1 MAIRFGSVCSG
12 IEAASVAWNPLGWEA
27 AWFSEIEPFPCA
39 VLKHHYPDVPNLGD
53 MTTLTDRILSGDV
66 EAPDVFCGGTPCFTA
81 GHLVLTETGY
91 KPIESIQVGEKVIT
105 HKGRLRP
112 VLRVGHKQAK
122 VGVLKM
128 IGHKPIVCTPN
139 HKFYSVYW
147 KRYITGAKNVV
158 VKTTEPEWV
167 EAEKLAGR
175 QWTANINYEAIPMS
189 IESAKF
195 VNDDKRAMLLAG
207 YYLGDG
213 CLVKR
218 TGKGL
223 TGIKLAV
230 NKEKLNKF
238 KEHFSDI
245 GTIVEVRTGYHIE
258 INDKKYAEFLLR
270 EFGEYSHA
278 KRIPA
283 WVLSHPYRSELLKGY
298 LETDGYKL
306 DKGGYRITTVSP
318 ALAYGVTDLF
328 NSLGYVASAGFVKM
342 PKTCVIEGRVC
353 NQRDMYQVRAYPKE
367 VSVKSHHLHGYL
379 CRKVQSYTLLDKED
393 TVYNIEVDE
402 DHSYCVGGMIAKNCQ
417 AFSVAGLRKSLA
429 DARGNLSLVFCEI
442 ANAIDSVRFIQ
453 RKRPCV
459 VFWENVPGVLNTKD
473 NAFGCFLAGLV
484 GSDFPLTSE
493 ATRWPRAGFVVGPK
507 RTAAWRVLDAQYFGL
522 AQRRKRVFVVAS
534 AIAGGIDP
542 TKILFERKSLSG
554 NSDQGETQRKDSASY
569 AESSFGAYR
578 ADHAAG
584 TLKAS
589 GGVLG
594 GGSETLIVK

>member
-53 MTTLTDRILSGDV
+53 MTTLTARILSGEV
-66 EAPDVFCGGTPCFTA
+66 EAPDVFCGGTP
-81 GHLVLTETGY
+81 
-91 KPIESIQVGEKVIT
+91 
-105 HKGRLRP
+105 
-112 VLRVGHKQAK
+112 
-122 VGVLKM
+122 
-128 IGHKPIVCTPN
+128 
-139 HKFYSVYW
+139 
-147 KRYITGAKNVV
+147 
-158 VKTTEPEWV
+158 
-167 EAEKLAGR
+167 
-175 QWTANINYEAIPMS
+175 
-189 IESAKF
+189 
-195 VNDDKRAMLLAG
+195 
-207 YYLGDG
+207 
-213 CLVKR
+213 
-218 TGKGL
+218 
-223 TGIKLAV
+223 
-230 NKEKLNKF
+230 
-238 KEHFSDI
+238 
-245 GTIVEVRTGYHIE
+245 
-258 INDKKYAEFLLR
+258 
-270 EFGEYSHA
+270 
-278 KRIPA
+278 
-283 WVLSHPYRSELLKGY
+283 
-298 LETDGYKL
+298 
-306 DKGGYRITTVSP
+306 
-318 ALAYGVTDLF
+318 
-328 NSLGYVASAGFVKM
+328 
-342 PKTCVIEGRVC
+342 
-353 NQRDMYQVRAYPKE
+353 
-367 VSVKSHHLHGYL
+367 
-379 CRKVQSYTLLDKED
+379 
-393 TVYNIEVDE
+393 
-402 DHSYCVGGMIAKNCQ
+402 CQ